1 MRPATVD
8 PGDGSLQRETI
19 VELFRQP
26 TVAQLKGELNGPPQ
40 ETIGITR
47 RAHRRGRLRSV
58 VIAPTLK
65 RPRKRDSMP
74 EETIATARQEPMTP
88 MEETVRDELA
98 ARQHVEQVSAGRS
111 MARQHAE
118 ARSARQITAIA
129 TEAAALLLAPVPE

>member
-1 MRPATVD
+1 M
-8 PGDGSLQRETI
+8 
-19 VELFRQP
+19 
-26 TVAQLKGELNGPPQ
+26 
-40 ETIGITR
+40 TR
-47 RAHRRGRLRSV
+47 RKKRSASPGERTVEDELRSV
-58 VIAPTLK
+58 AIAPTLK

-111 MARQHAE
+111 MARQYAE

>member
-1 MRPATVD
+1 MARHKKPSASPGERTVED
-8 PGDGSLQRETI
+8 E
-19 VELFRQP
+19 
-26 TVAQLKGELNGPPQ
+26 
-40 ETIGITR
+40 
-47 RAHRRGRLRSV
+47 LRSV

-88 MEETVRDELA
+88 MEETARDELA

>member
-1 MRPATVD
+1 MARRKKPSASPGERTVED
-8 PGDGSLQRETI
+8 E
-19 VELFRQP
+19 
-26 TVAQLKGELNGPPQ
+26 
-40 ETIGITR
+40 
-47 RAHRRGRLRSV
+47 LRSV

-65 RPRKRDSMP
+65 RPRTRDSMP